1 MPSLPP
7 AYLYTFVALLA
18 VSSLLVLSFIA
29 YTGTVRFSSELRQ
42 LKELGDRIVAKSI
55 ELVNLCRTGNTTVQS
70 LIEVPT
76 MIGHKQYW
84 LLLQNDSQ
92 SAWLDSGFGDSP
104 AVSSDLRLYI
114 SGHVI
119 STGSYVA
126 GYGAVMLVC
135 NSNGSTVQ
143 LHLGGQE
150 G

>member
-29 YTGTVRFSSELRQ
+29 YAGTARFSSELRQ
-42 LKELGDRIVAKSI
+42 LRELDDKIVAKSI

-84 LLLQNDSQ
+84 LLFQNDSQ
-92 SAWLDSGFGDSP
+92 SAWMDSGFGDAP

-126 GYGAVMLVC
+126 GYGAVMLFC
-135 NSNGSTVQ
+135 NSSGSTVQ
-143 LHLGGQE
+143 LHLGSQE